1 MRCNAIPD
9 DHFLGLRGREPSLSK
24 EDGRLCWLRCS
35 LHTLTCHTLTDS
47 HISSGNN
54 LGNECVSDI
63 LSVLSLPE
71 APQVRQLDFSTNTRL
86 NWRVSIPLATA
97 LGADASAHAHEPGD
111 PECPE
116 TPLPAS
122 PIEMLRLSRLM
133 LSGVKLCDKGAII
146 IAGALTTNR
155 ILKV

>member
-1 MRCNAIPD
+1 MQYPMITAWG
-9 DHFLGLRGREPSLSK
+9 LGGREPSLPK
-24 EDGRLCWLRCS
+24 EEGSVGFATHCIHSRATPRL
-35 LHTLTCHTLTDS
+35 DS